1 MMVIKRA
8 DDGEGADGM
17 VAVKFEPLK
26 SGLVLLA
33 DDQDQKVISIT
44 DVFKAKG
51 VSLSTMPNSS
61 LQFCIYGYQ
70 PTLNCKRD
78 RITLAKPV
86 PLVAESMKPIKDL
99 GPQEVDINSIGSF
112 ALGTFSA
119 PKLPA
124 GLTAVPVYTW
134 SSTVGNGTYHLTPGQ
149 GGLLVKLQLT
159 SDLQLD
165 NKWAIFEPN
174 VEA

>member
-51 VSLSTMPNSS
+51 VSLSTMPNES
-61 LQFCIYGYQ
+61 LKFC
-70 PTLNCKRD
+70 
-78 RITLAKPV
+78 
-86 PLVAESMKPIKDL
+86 SM
-99 GPQEVDINSIGSF
+99 
-112 ALGTFSA
+112 
-119 PKLPA
+119 
-124 GLTAVPVYTW
+124 
-134 SSTVGNGTYHLTPGQ
+134 
-149 GGLLVKLQLT
+149 
-159 SDLQLD
+159 
-165 NKWAIFEPN
+165 AIRLR
-174 VEA
+174 